1 MCCERLRLVSEFTM
15 KKSRNPRFV
24 VGPILIV
31 GALGLLVVKGMQS
44 STLPIM
50 PVSKLRAGD
59 DSPQSQ
65 VGQRL
70 RVAGFVGKEPVR
82 KSPVQTPH
90 GQVQVN
96 YFNIEEHGKVLAVEY
111 RDALP
116 DTFRP
121 GGPVQVD
128 GEYYAPGKIRADHVF
143 TKCPSKYESGEKGM
157 KSNPEKSYTDKSHMD
172 KPNINELY
180 RNEPNS
186 RDKREARSP
195 AAPAKP
201 SL

>member
-1 MCCERLRLVSEFTM
+1 MVCCEKLRLVTEFTM
-15 KKSRNPRFV
+15 KKSRNPRFI

-50 PVSKLRAGD
+50 PVSQLRAGD
-59 DSPQSQ
+59 NSSQSQ
-65 VGQRL
+65 VGRRL
-70 RVAGFVGKEPVR
+70 RVAGFVSKEPVR
-82 KSPVQTPH
+82 KTPVQTPH

-96 YFNIEEHGKVLAVEY
+96 HFSIEEHGKILAVEY

-116 DTFRP
+116 DTFQP

-128 GEYYAPGKIRADHVF
+128 GEYFAPGKIRADHVY
-143 TKCPSKYESGEKGM
+143 TKCPSKYEGGEKGM
-157 KSNPEKSYTDKSHMD
+157 KAEKGESYKSQPAA
-172 KPNINELY
+172 KEN
-180 RNEPNS
+180 
-186 RDKREARSP
+186 REARSP
-195 AAPAKP
+195 VTPSRP